1 MEHTLASANNSQLE
15 FLLTQHLAVV
25 PANGKRRRRLPRSVK
40 KVFNL
45 FETTLADSLKIKD
58 IIDMTGMSKKTVRF
72 ALNWLLEANIV
83 GRHPDL
89 EDLRTYFYYLKVET

>member
-1 MEHTLASANNSQLE
+1 MATENSQLE
-15 FLLTQHLAVV
+15 FLLSQHLAVT

-40 KVFNL
+40 KVYNL
-45 FETTLADSLKIKD
+45 FETTISESLKIKD

-89 EDLRTYFYYLKVET
+89 EDLRTYFYYLRIETQ